1 MPFGTSV
8 AIIKENKIL
17 LTKREDFE
25 VWCLPGG
32 AVEMGESIPQAA
44 IREAKEETGLT
55 IELTSLVGIYG
66 RSRGQQAIHN
76 ILFAAKPI
84 SGALT
89 PQASEVVDIGYF
101 TREEALNQKL
111 LADHAQ
117 RITDALN
124 GIGGSVVW
132 WHDTPWPFDN
142 AVNTR
147 KELYNKR
154 DQSKLSRQE
163 FYLKNFGQI
172 KPNEGRMEIVPR
184 KDCDT

>member
-17 LTKREDFE
+17 LTQREDFE

-44 IREAKEETGLT
+44 IREAQEETGLT
-55 IELTSLVGIYG
+55 VELTRLVGLYG

-76 ILFAAKPI
+76 ILFAATPLTNDI
-84 SGALT
+84 T
-89 PQASEVVDIGYF
+89 PQESEVIDIGYF
-101 TREEALNQKL
+101 TLEEALDLKL

-124 GIGGSVVW
+124 GIGGSVAW
-132 WHDTPWPFDN
+132 WHDTPWPFDDTI
-142 AVNTR
+142 NTR

-154 DQSKLSRQE
+154 DQSPLSRQA
-163 FYLKNFGQI
+163 FYLKHFGQV
-172 KPNEGRMEIVPR
+172 KSGEGHLEIPPQKKR
-184 KDCDT
+184 DT

>member
-44 IREAKEETGLT
+44 IREAQEETGLT
-55 IELTSLVGIYG
+55 VELTRLVGLYG

-84 SGALT
+84 AGTLT
-89 PQASEVVDIGYF
+89 PQASEVIDIDYF
-101 TREEALNQKL
+101 TLEEAHNLKL

-124 GIGGSVVW
+124 GIGGGVAW
-132 WHDTPWPFDN
+132 WHDTPWPFDDT
-142 AVNTR
+142 VNTR
-147 KELYNKR
+147 KELYKKR

-163 FYLKNFGQI
+163 FYLKHFGQV
-172 KPNEGRMEIVPR
+172 KSGEGEIEVPASN
-184 KDCDT
+184 KT